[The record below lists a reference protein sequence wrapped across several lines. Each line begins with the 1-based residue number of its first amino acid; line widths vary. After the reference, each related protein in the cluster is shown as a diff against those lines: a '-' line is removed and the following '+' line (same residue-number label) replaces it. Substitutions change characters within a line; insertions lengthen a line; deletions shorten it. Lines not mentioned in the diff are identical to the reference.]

1 MHPLKIVLAVALLA
15 PSLALAASQDWETVG
30 VRVAPRE
37 VVTQEGPRV
46 LPYVIAVQDQS
57 PAFFAGVEP
66 GDVISFL
73 RCGRWTWNYIDNEAT
88 GTTYYRSHSSVGAS
102 DAGKPNP
109 YVDTR
114 QACSRFD
121 LGGLISVSR
130 LENAAKS
137 PPEFLEFRTAAPKSG
152 QWLTSKAMVA
162 SSATES
168 RAAQGGL
175 LADLHARAAT
185 ELRKSPCSYDV
196 SNAYNT
202 ASMPPLIQ
210 QIVKAAQSAGVQED
224 VLFWRDAMWGY
235 CSDEQ
240 NGPLPSFETAVW
252 LMSTS
257 HLKPCDFDAA
267 KDYRF
272 TLDYEKR
279 QRPISWNEY
288 ERMKDLDYMFR
299 RNDATQHACFF
310 KAVRNAI
317 GKP

>member
-15 PSLALAASQDWETVG
+15 PSLAPAASQDWETVG

-37 VVTQEGPRV
+37 VVTQEGPRM

-73 RCGRWTWNYIDNEAT
+73 RCGRWTWNYIDNEPY
-88 GTTYYRSHSSVGAS
+88 GTTYYRTHSSVGAT
-102 DAGKPNP
+102 
-109 YVDTR
+109 DTGNLR
-114 QACSRFD
+114 ADTKQACSRFD

-130 LENAAKS
+130 PENAAKL

-152 QWLTSKAMVA
+152 QWLTSKATVVSAA
-162 SSATES
+162 SDA
-168 RAAQGGL
+168 RVAQGGL
-175 LADLHARAAT
+175 LADLHSRAAT

-210 QIVKAAQSAGVQED
+210 QMVQAARSAGGQED

-235 CSDEQ
+235 CSDEK

-252 LMSTS
+252 LMSTG
-257 HLKPCDFDAA
+257 HLKPCDFDPA

-288 ERMKDLDYMFR
+288 ERMKDLDYMLR
-299 RNDATQHACFF
+299 RNDATQHECFF
-310 KAVRNAI
+310 EAVRNAM